1 MEQSPERTQFD
12 YESDVLAILKNPQQ
26 STSVTKFAG
35 PYITSIV
42 LQNNEDT
49 NGEEGIE

>member
-1 MEQSPERTQFD
+1 MEQSPESTQFD
-12 YESDVLAILKNPQQ
+12 YESDVLAILKNPQH

-42 LQNNEDT
+42 LQHNEDL
-49 NGEEGIE
+49 NEDEGI